1 MPEKRKKKRIYVR
14 VCEEVY
20 DGLAEMQKAGGYRSV
35 CSLTHALLIQL
46 VARYGDGHQR
56 ERPPESDEEQIRDM
70 FRELGDAEAPRYGM
84 ARQRRRR

>member
-1 MPEKRKKKRIYVR
+1 MPVKRKKKRIYVR

-35 CSLTHALLIQL
+35 CSLTHALLTQL
-46 VARYGDGHQR
+46 VARYGDGEQR
-56 ERPPESDEEQIRDM
+56 ERPPESDEEQIAEM

-84 ARQRRRR
+84 AKQRRRR

>member
-1 MPEKRKKKRIYVR
+1 MPEKRKKRIYVR

-20 DGLAEMQKAGGYRSV
+20 AALSEMQRAGGYRSV
-35 CSLTHALLIQL
+35 CSLTHALLVQL

>member
-1 MPEKRKKKRIYVR
+1 MPVKRKKKRIYVR
-14 VCEEVY
+14 VPEEVY

-35 CSLTHALLIQL
+35 CSLTHALLVRL

-56 ERPPESDEEQIRDM
+56 ERPPESDEEQIREM